1 MSQSQSSHSK
11 VESMKAEGT
20 WNPLW
25 DGLNELDPEWTELYM
40 QSVLEPYESGVL
52 DPKVVQMLC
61 IAADASVTHMFAPGT
76 RRHIQM
82 ALEVGVTPREI
93 LEVLKLCTTIGI
105 HSINL
110 GAPILMEEM
119 AAFEKRQ
126 AAGAAGSG
134 AGSATDSG
142 AEG

>member
-1 MSQSQSSHSK
+1 MSQSESSHPV
-11 VESMKAEGT
+11 VEALKSAGG

-25 DGLNELDPEWTELYM
+25 DGAFDMDPDWTELYM
-40 QSVLEPYESGVL
+40 KSVMEPYESGVL

-82 ALEVGVTPREI
+82 ALEIGVTPREI

-105 HSINL
+105 HSLNL
-110 GAPILMEEM
+110 GAPILLEEM
-119 AAFEKRQ
+119 AAFEQRQ
-126 AAGAAGSG
+126 AQAGSE
-134 AGSATDSG
+134 AK
-142 AEG
+142 